1 MKKKLKILSMIPAR
15 IGSERLKYKN
25 LALINNKPL
34 ISFAINAAKK
44 SKIFDKIYI
53 NSDHNIFSKIA
64 ERYKVNF
71 YKRPSRLGG
80 SKIRSDIVVYD
91 FIKKNNCDIL
101 VWINPIAPL
110 QSQNEINEVVNYFI
124 KKKYDSLVTTN
135 KKQVHAKYLNKPL
148 NYKKNSPFLKTQNLN
163 YIELLVYSLMMW
175 NTKSFLKSFEKFG
188 HGILCGKSGNYIVSD
203 ISGIIVKT
211 ENDLK
216 LIKAI
221 LDIKKNKSKLK
232 YDKII
237 NNL

>member
-1 MKKKLKILSMIPAR
+1 MKKKLKILAMIPSR

-44 SKIFDKIYI
+44 SKIFDEIYI

-80 SKIRSDIVVYD
+80 SNIRSDIVVYD

-110 QSQNEINEVVNYFI
+110 QSSNEINEVVNYFT
-124 KKKYDSLVTTN
+124 KKKYDSLITTN
-135 KKQVHAKYLNKPL
+135 KKQVHANYLNKPI
-148 NYKKNSPFLKTQNLN
+148 NYNKNSLFLKTQDLN
-163 YIELLVYSLMMW
+163 YIELMVYS
-175 NTKSFLKSFEKFG
+175 F
-188 HGILCGKSGNYIVSD
+188 V
-203 ISGIIVKT
+203 
-211 ENDLK
+211 
-216 LIKAI
+216 
-221 LDIKKNKSKLK
+221 
-232 YDKII
+232 
-237 NNL
+237 